1 MYTHYDNLHL
11 GHMHRAQGWM
21 PAVAVNGEAAWNT
34 CSLRLKSSLWFLVI
48 PWSLGFQC
56 QHNIANLRF
65 LKCLTWTGISP
76 TYLILL
82 GHTVDYEMVGAP
94 WESQIVFFDDG
105 NVAEGDR
112 VGALALWQNS
122 LRGRI
127 CFVQNLSIRAVVFA
141 FFQHRKTEKHHWL
154 HYSVKKYGWWTD
166 HHKTSLVM
174 IIKQYSVMLNH
185 KKTPD
190 VWWCLMLKSEAWDKK
205 PVVRSVLVCGGGKA
219 FNSLSSAPACPNKT
233 SPGKMKPGN
242 IELQKRYDT
251 PIVFNGKLMINS
263 NTNI

>member
-1 MYTHYDNLHL
+1 M
-11 GHMHRAQGWM
+11 RW
-21 PAVAVNGEAAWNT
+21 
-34 CSLRLKSSLWFLVI
+34 
-48 PWSLGFQC
+48 
-56 QHNIANLRF
+56 
-65 LKCLTWTGISP
+65 
-76 TYLILL
+76 
-82 GHTVDYEMVGAP
+82 
-94 WESQIVFFDDG
+94 WEHPGSRKLFFFDDG